1 MDLFIIGNW
10 LATNHIEC
18 RPEKPPEASY
28 DKHTNILIYIYKN
41 WYLFNKEIMAI
52 VKLATVTG
60 VSATADRTHIVQI
73 TADWFVFNIAQTI
86 LYTIFSFHLARHQN
100 WQGCVLN
107 Y

>member
-1 MDLFIIGNW
+1 MDPFIGNW

-60 VSATADRTHIVQI
+60 VSATANRTHIVQI
-73 TADWFVFNIAQTI
+73 TADWFVFNIAQPF
-86 LYTIFSFHLARHQN
+86 YTPSFHSTWR
-100 WQGCVLN
+100 GIRIGKGV